1 MYELY
6 ETNNTYQRRLLH
18 WKPESLNSNC
28 NRRISEDIQFLLQLI
43 QNESI
48 SQNIS
53 IVLIRQMINM
63 STTDNTA
70 IYNNR
75 YDNTIIG
82 VINVFLSDI
91 NADTFNYF
99 PQCLQKDGETHPPGD
114 VVFFAIFKDLVQ
126 HMPESYQ
133 L

>member
-1 MYELY
+1 
-6 ETNNTYQRRLLH
+6 
-18 WKPESLNSNC
+18 
-28 NRRISEDIQFLLQLI
+28 
-43 QNESI
+43 
-48 SQNIS
+48 
-53 IVLIRQMINM
+53 MINM

-99 PQCLQKDGETHPPGD
+99 PQCLQRIEKRIRWE
-114 VVFFAIFKDLVQ
+114 
-126 HMPESYQ
+126 MSYFSQ
-133 L
+133 YLKIV